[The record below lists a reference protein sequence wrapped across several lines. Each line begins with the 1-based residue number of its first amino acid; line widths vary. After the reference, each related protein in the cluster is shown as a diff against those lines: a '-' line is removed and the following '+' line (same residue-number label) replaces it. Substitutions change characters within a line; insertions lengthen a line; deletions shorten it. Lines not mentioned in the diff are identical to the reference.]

1 MNHSGTKHPK
11 YLIQN
16 TILYIGYMIIIKPNH
31 YTMDSLSGL
40 RLMHLNLTDYYEE
53 EVALTCQ

>member
-1 MNHSGTKHPK
+1 MNHSCTKHTK

-16 TILYIGYMIIIKPNH
+16 TILHGYMMIIKPNH
-31 YTMDSLSGL
+31 YAMDSLSDL
-40 RLMHLNLTDYYEE
+40 RLMHLNLIDYYEE